1 VRARGQLIA
10 VLVVAVLST
19 TAHGQPDDGSERF
32 RSASALRIEGDL
44 AGAAAAFIALADEL
58 PSSPWADDARM
69 EAAILDEQRGDYPR
83 ARRQLERL
91 LAEHPGSRLVRRAR
105 ARLEQITRA
114 TGAGGEWSAVAAR
127 HDELL
132 RAAAGAED
140 PTPSIE
146 ALEALVRASP
156 GYPRA
161 HDARIWIADS
171 WLRQGDGARAR
182 PWYRD
187 ALAAAPDERARF
199 QAGKAL
205 GDALVTAGDLDGA
218 ATTYRQLRAAP
229 GADGLA
235 LDEAEALLA
244 QARTRALGRTAAWIA
259 LGALLVL
266 VVAALRRDA
275 GSWRGAAR
283 ALVRPPVEV
292 LYFAPVAA
300 LLIAGGHAGNRI
312 VARAVLW
319 IVVVGAALAWLSG
332 ASLDAAGRRP
342 GAARIVGHVLA
353 AAIAIAAVGY
363 LAVTKDRL
371 LDMLVQTWQH
381 GHDSR

>member
-1 VRARGQLIA
+1 MRGLVIALI
-10 VLVVAVLST
+10 VAVLAG
-19 TAHGQPDDGSERF
+19 TAHGQPDDGSARF
-32 RSASALRIEGDL
+32 RAAAALRIEGDL
-44 AGAAAAFIALADEL
+44 AAAAAAFIALADEL
-58 PSSPWADDARM
+58 PASPWADDARM
-69 EAAILDEQRGDYPR
+69 EAALLAEQAGDYPR
-83 ARRQLERL
+83 ARQQLERL
-91 LAEHPGSRLVRRAR
+91 LADHPDSRLVRRAQ
-105 ARLEQITRA
+105 ARLDQMTRA
-114 TGAGGEWSAVAAR
+114 TGAGGEWSAAAAR
-127 HDELL
+127 HDAIL
-132 RAAAGAED
+132 RAAADAED
-140 PTPSIE
+140 PTPSIQ

-182 PWYRD
+182 AWYQD
-187 ALAAAPDERARF
+187 ALAAAPDDGARF

-205 GDALVTAGDLDGA
+205 GDARVTAGDLDGA
-218 ATTYRQLRAAP
+218 AALYRQLRAAP
-229 GADGLA
+229 GADRLA
-235 LDEAEALLA
+235 LDEAEALLD
-244 QARTRALGRTAAWIA
+244 QARTRVVGRTAAWIG
-259 LGALLVL
+259 LGGLLVL
-266 VVAALRRDA
+266 VVVVLRRDA
-275 GSWRGAAR
+275 GSWPAAAR

-300 LLIAGGHAGNRI
+300 LLIASGHAGNRI

-319 IVVVGAALAWLSG
+319 IVAVGVALAWLSG
-332 ASLDAAGRRP
+332 ASLEAAGRRP
-342 GAARIVGHVLA
+342 GPVRVVGHVLA